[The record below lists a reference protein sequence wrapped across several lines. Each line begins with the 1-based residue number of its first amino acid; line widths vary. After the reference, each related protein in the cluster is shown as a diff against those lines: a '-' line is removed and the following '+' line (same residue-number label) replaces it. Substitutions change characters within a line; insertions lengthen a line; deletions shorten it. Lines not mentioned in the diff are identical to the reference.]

1 MNGTAY
7 QHTFN
12 FAIPAFFYEIQIST
26 QNLTLKSFVDITCNI
41 LYCCSIC
48 FSSCCLR
55 GLEASQCFHLVQL
68 LLVTKLILKSYM
80 TSGVYPFLHISS
92 CFEANSF
99 WSPWLSYNN
108 YLFTASGSI
117 FKIHS
122 FQFWNQSLRSFG
134 RARSGVK

>member
-26 QNLTLKSFVDITCNI
+26 QNTTLKLFVDITCII

-55 GLEASQCFHLVQL
+55 GLEASLFSSSNITCGKKTYIIV
-68 LLVTKLILKSYM
+68 SYM

-99 WSPWLSYNN
+99 WSPRLSYNN

-122 FQFWNQSLRSFG
+122 FQFGN
-134 RARSGVK
+134 